1 MAILH
6 HLSKPKSRQDIVFEE
21 DLAMDPDG
29 WFIRVKHINK
39 KDGSIASSS
48 CIILKDIP
56 QWLNTYIRDGYTEL
70 T

>member
-21 DLAMDPDG
+21 DLAMDSDG

-39 KDGSIASSS
+39 KDGSTASSS
-48 CIILKDIP
+48 CIILKDME
-56 QWLNTYIRDGYTEL
+56 QWLNTYIRDGYAEL

>member
-29 WFIRVKHINK
+29 WFIRVKHVNK
-39 KDGSIASSS
+39 KDGSTASSS
-48 CIILKDIP
+48 CIILKDIE
-56 QWLNTYIRDGYTEL
+56 QWLSMYNKDGYIEL